1 MGMGIRRLLAGAI
14 VTLGLFSIAA
24 VLMTGLRW
32 LGLEIP
38 FSGKCLIVL
47 VLISG
52 VALGVGAGYL
62 VGAGGQ
68 PDGERVRSHPSAPG
82 KWTPGPNARWGK
94 LPEPNAEQQQVIV
107 VQQPDE
113 DDVFGEWGL

>member
-14 VTLGLFSIAA
+14 VTLGLFSLIA
-24 VLMTGLRW
+24 VLMTGLLW

-38 FSGKCLIVL
+38 FSGKCLILL

-62 VGAGGQ
+62 VGAGELT
-68 PDGERVRSHPSAPG
+68 DAERARSHLPAPG
-82 KWTPGPNARWGK
+82 RWTPGPNARWGK
-94 LPEPNAEQQQVIV
+94 LPGQKAEQQQIIV